1 MAPTEMDKVYA
12 NKMLGLL
19 SAWVAGK
26 EVTKFPC
33 IKCGLRCMG

>member
-1 MAPTEMDKVYA
+1 MAPIEMDKVCA

-33 IKCGLRCMG
+33 IKCGLRCMD